1 MSVIVRTYAV
11 ELKRQTE
18 LIAEAVSKAADVL
31 KKGGLVALPTETVYG
46 LAANALDSEAVRSI
60 YLAKGRPTNN
70 PLIVHIS
77 NLEMAKRCVSVWP
90 DEAQIL
96 AESFWPG
103 PLTMVLPRKKFI
115 PDIVT
120 GGGDTV
126 AIRCPDNPIF
136 RAVIETCGFPLAAPS
151 ANRSNHISPT
161 MVEHVRIS
169 LGDKI
174 PLILDGGVCPV
185 GIESTVVDL
194 SRLPEWRVLRPGMI
208 TKEEI
213 DSVLTRAGKSFRV
226 IFSSENLNKSLSENI
241 NIFEKAVLKSPGQ
254 LKRHYS
260 PRTPLYL
267 FDSME
272 LREIKSFFKNQGV
285 EISDCVL
292 IRIGESEN
300 ESPFAKEISMP
311 RDPGKYAVNLYDT
324 LYRCDEMK
332 LKGIIVQMP
341 EDTPAWQGIRD
352 RLRRAAVK

>member
-174 PLILDGGVCPV
+174 PLILDGGVCRV

-226 IFSSENLNKSLSENI
+226 IFYSENLNNSLSENI
-241 NIFEKAVLKSPGQ
+241 NIF
-254 LKRHYS
+254 
-260 PRTPLYL
+260 
-267 FDSME
+267 
-272 LREIKSFFKNQGV
+272 
-285 EISDCVL
+285 
-292 IRIGESEN
+292 
-300 ESPFAKEISMP
+300 
-311 RDPGKYAVNLYDT
+311 
-324 LYRCDEMK
+324 
-332 LKGIIVQMP
+332 
-341 EDTPAWQGIRD
+341 
-352 RLRRAAVK
+352 